1 MAASVVG
8 TNAHLKVNPSDLT
21 VKASQIQNKINEME
35 ALMKQMNSSFD
46 TLAQSWQS
54 TAGDAYRE
62 KATVLIGEVRESLD
76 NLTYYVKDLNDAS
89 AKYEDLESTITSN
102 VKALDDPS
110 NIFNV

>member
-21 VKASQIQNKINEME
+21 AKASQIQNKINEME
-35 ALMKQMNSSFD
+35 A
-46 TLAQSWQS
+46 
-54 TAGDAYRE
+54 
-62 KATVLIGEVRESLD
+62 
-76 NLTYYVKDLNDAS
+76 LTYYVKDLNDAS